1 MDALEAAA
9 LDGEQLKAFHAA
21 LLDAYVNRHQLE
33 MLVLWSLEKPPGT
46 LEEGGMSTCA
56 FRLILAAQSEG
67 WLHELVNAVLKQRA
81 RNVKVQQW
89 AGNVKVNQWAT
100 SVSPVTGDPGPPSSQ
115 RLLNTA
121 YFDLDELPKVVVHA
135 RRAAQG
141 RVLGFGV
148 TYPDDL
154 FVRKLCDRLSSYLG
168 KTQVKEPLNLMPE
181 VGAVSKRLRH
191 ISRYRPDL
199 DLANVLCVVHAQGVK
214 AAIVAEFWQG
224 VCREFDQVSRY
235 LVLILTGHQDADF
248 PAGVTI
254 LPRPQFDVADV
265 ELWTREVAGL
275 RGWPTELADAWT
287 DLLCEKSMDEGVL
300 DARYLYEAMEET
312 IQAVRL
318 TPERFRKELE
328 KRIGYAHT
336 PPA

>member
-9 LDGEQLKAFHAA
+9 LDGEQLKAFHAV
-21 LLDAYVNRHQLE
+21 LLDAYVNRDQLE
-33 MLVLWSLEKPPGT
+33 MLVRWDLRKPPGT
-46 LEEGGMSTCA
+46 LEEGGLSTCA

-67 WLHELVNAVLKQRA
+67 WLHELVDEVLKQRA
-81 RNVKVQQW
+81 RNVRVKEW
-89 AGNVKVNQWAT
+89 AK
-100 SVSPVTGDPGPPSSQ
+100 SVSPVTGNPGLPSSQ

-121 YFDLDELPKVVVHA
+121 YFDLEQLPKVVVHA

-154 FVRKLCDRLSSYLG
+154 FVRKLCDRLGSYLG

-181 VGAVSKRLRH
+181 FAPVSKRLRH
-191 ISRYRPDL
+191 ISRYRPEL
-199 DLANVLCVVHAQGVK
+199 DLANVLCVVHAQGVQ
-214 AAIVAEFWQG
+214 AATVAEFWQG

-235 LVLILTGHQDADF
+235 LVLILTGHQDAVF

-275 RGWPTELADAWT
+275 CGWPTELADAWT

-312 IQAVRL
+312 IQAIRL